1 MMKKQNL
8 TDAEKD
14 TILVVEAETPTRI
27 TPPLPRRRV
36 KTRRAFTREQVDQI
50 RKERLAG
57 ATIQS
62 LCEKY
67 GVTSPT
73 IGSVLYG
80 IGTYRED

>member
-1 MMKKQNL
+1 MSKKHL
-8 TDAEKD
+8 TKTEEECKV
-14 TILVVEAETPTRI
+14 ILEAETPKI
-27 TPPLPRRRV
+27 APLPRRRIN
-36 KTRRAFTREQVDQI
+36 TRRAFTEEQVYEI

-57 ATIQS
+57 KTIRS

-73 IGSVLYG
+73 IASVLYG

>member
-1 MMKKQNL
+1 MKKKNL
-8 TDAEKD
+8 TDVEEDDKVAS
-14 TILVVEAETPTRI
+14 EAETTKKI

-36 KTRRAFTREQVDQI
+36 NTRRAFTWAEVDQI

-57 ATIQS
+57 ATIRS
-62 LCEKY
+62 LCKKY